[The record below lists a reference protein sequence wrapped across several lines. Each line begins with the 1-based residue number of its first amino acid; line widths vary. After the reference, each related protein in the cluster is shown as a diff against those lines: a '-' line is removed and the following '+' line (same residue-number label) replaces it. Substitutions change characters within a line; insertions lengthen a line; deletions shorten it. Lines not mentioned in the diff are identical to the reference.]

1 MNRWRKADERIVKLE
16 DEIGVC
22 ALLVIETGSR
32 AYGWASEDS
41 DYDVRFVYARS
52 IDDHMRID
60 SPREQVEL
68 ANDETYDIVGWDL
81 SKFMRLAWN
90 GNPTALEWLK
100 SPIVYESDAF
110 SGVRELFSMNVDAKR
125 LARHYLGMT
134 RADCK
139 RNLIIPVPGLPMAR
153 PEASVK
159 GLLTTAR
166 GVLSLR
172 WVLRNESMP
181 PVSIERLLEDD
192 VSPVVADA
200 VLDLVEMRKK
210 GVEMANK
217 PALVGFIT
225 GYVELGQDRVDAMS
239 ESEPI
244 STEVINET
252 YIKVITEAFL
262 A

>member
-1 MNRWRKADERIVKLE
+1 MNRWRKADEKIVKLE
-16 DEIGVC
+16 DEMGVC

-52 IDDHMRID
+52 IDDHMRVD

-68 ANDETYDIVGWDL
+68 AHDETYDIVGWDL
-81 SKFMRLAWN
+81 SKFMRLAQN

-110 SGVRELFSMNVDAKR
+110 SGVRELFSTNVDAKK

-139 RNLIIPVPGLPMAR
+139 RYLAIPAPGLPMAR
-153 PEASVK
+153 PETSVK
-159 GLLTTAR
+159 GLLTTVR

-181 PVSIERLLEDD
+181 PVSIERLLKDD
-192 VSPVVADA
+192 VNPVVSDA
-200 VLDLVEMRKK
+200 VLDLVEMRRN
-210 GVEMANK
+210 GIEMANK

-225 GYVELGQDRVDAMS
+225 GYVELGQDRVDVMS

-244 STEVINET
+244 PLEVVNET
-252 YIKVITEAFL
+252 YRSAIKQAFL

>member
-16 DEIGVC
+16 DEMGVC
-22 ALLVIETGSR
+22 ALLVVETGSR

-52 IDDHMRID
+52 IDDHIRMD

-68 ANDETYDIVGWDL
+68 AHDETYDIVGWDL

-110 SGVRELFSMNVDAKR
+110 SGVRELFSTNVDAKK

-139 RNLIIPVPGLPMAR
+139 RYLATPVPGLPMAR
-153 PEASVK
+153 PETSVK

-181 PVSIERLLEDD
+181 PVSIERLLKDD

-200 VLDLVEMRKK
+200 VLDLVDMRRN

-217 PALVGFIT
+217 PALVGFMT
-225 GYVELGQDRVDAMS
+225 GYVELGQDRIDAMS
-239 ESEPI
+239 ESERI
-244 STEVINET
+244 SLEIVNET
-252 YIKVITEAFL
+252 YRNAVKQAF
-262 A
+262 

>member
-1 MNRWRKADERIVKLE
+1 MNRWRRADEKIVKLE
-16 DEIGVC
+16 DEMGVC
-22 ALLVIETGSR
+22 ALLVVETGSR
-32 AYGWASEDS
+32 AYGWASEGS

-68 ANDETYDIVGWDL
+68 AHDETYDIVGWDL
-81 SKFMRLAWN
+81 SKFMRLAQN
-90 GNPTALEWLK
+90 VNPTALEWLK
-100 SPIVYESDAF
+100 CPVVYESDAF
-110 SGVRELFSMNVDAKR
+110 SSVRELFSTNVDTKK

-139 RNLIIPVPGLPMAR
+139 RHLATTVPGLPMAR

-181 PVSIERLLEDD
+181 PVSIEMLLKDD
-192 VSPVVADA
+192 VSPVVSDA
-200 VLDLVEMRKK
+200 VLDLVEMRRN
-210 GVEMANK
+210 GIEMANK

-225 GYVELGQDRVDAMS
+225 GYVELGQDKVNLMS

-244 STEVINET
+244 SLEVVNET
-252 YIKVITEAFL
+252 YRNAVNQAFL